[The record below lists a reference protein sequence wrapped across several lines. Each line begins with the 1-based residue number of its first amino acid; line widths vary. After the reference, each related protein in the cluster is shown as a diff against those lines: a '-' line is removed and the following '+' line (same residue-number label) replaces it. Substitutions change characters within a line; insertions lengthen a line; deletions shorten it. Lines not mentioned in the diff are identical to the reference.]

1 MTDELSTFLKPYFS
15 LLSLKSILLLNGFHA
30 TLIDLFL
37 FILNSKK
44 SSERTLIEKQLSAGQ
59 KKSKNVR
66 NENYIYFYT
75 Q

>member
-44 SSERTLIEKQLSAGQ
+44 SSERALIEKQLSAGQ
-59 KKSKNVR
+59 KK
-66 NENYIYFYT
+66 E
-75 Q
+75 